1 MANATPPPHK
11 LRPSKGP
18 SLVEIKTKHY
28 LQCSNPITITAFTSL
43 IAHLNSAREESD
55 HGRRGMNQLDADR
68 HIDQFRH
75 EWFLGALSRVK
86 PLELLQDGES
96 EVYSDGRGGTGPPAS
111 TTDSLPSVLESEQDK
126 GDPVPVPRE
135 GTTEEDEAGRRAHLV
150 PPDAISRGLLAERTI
165 KRALSLS
172 SSSKHAYL
180 RHKDF
185 ASLAAVA
192 RKAIRTTLRTHQ
204 PVYVSPGLLDGC
216 DFTAEYR
223 ARGWA
228 APGIR
233 WSVFRP
239 DLIRFQEVVAAGAG
253 GSGGGGGGGGG
264 GGETGSR
271 TVSWEVVEIKY
282 SNKPRNFIYTNFKI
296 QAIYY
301 HLSLSRILSNVPHL
315 VPSHKVTFFLSRDPL
330 SPAYEERSVSLR
342 TEQAFVEHHLFVLLP
357 TWLEAVKEE
366 EWERLQAAL
375 RGGGGDDDE
384 QKPAPSTPG
393 TVATGATPNRGLDPQ
408 RQTFLEKLQAS
419 IKAAPPS
426 PSRPRTARRAR
437 GTSTALVTSNASS
450 GDHLHDDSLSPP
462 GSSPTKAKPTRPLA
476 LTSNELRESSALQ
489 SIKPSLPRD
498 LSTLPPLPEPPEDEE
513 QDLLAS
519 LLDSLEL

>member
-1 MANATPPPHK
+1 MANATPPPMK
-11 LRPSKGP
+11 RLPIKGP

-28 LQCSNPITITAFTSL
+28 LQCSNPVTITAFTSL
-43 IAHLNSAREESD
+43 IAHLNSSREEHD
-55 HGRRGMNQLDADR
+55 HGRRGMNQLDSDR

-86 PLELLQDGES
+86 PLELLKEGES
-96 EVYSDGRGGTGPPAS
+96 EVYSDGGGTCPTS
-111 TTDSLPSVLESEQDK
+111 TTDSLPSVLLDAESDQE
-126 GDPVPVPRE
+126 DPEVSRKE
-135 GTTEEDEAGRRAHLV
+135 ATTEEEDEAGRRAHLI

-165 KRALSLS
+165 KRALS
-172 SSSKHAYL
+172 SSKHAYL
-180 RHKDF
+180 RHKDY
-185 ASLAAVA
+185 ASLATVA
-192 RKAIRTTLRTHQ
+192 RRAIRATLRTHQ

-239 DLIRFQEVVAAGAG
+239 DLIRFQQVRADG
-253 GSGGGGGGGGG
+253 GKGKEG
-264 GGETGSR
+264 TGPR
-271 TVSWEVVEIKY
+271 IVSWEVVEIKY

-315 VPSHKVTFFLSRDPL
+315 IPSHKVTFFLSRDPL

-357 TWLEAVKEE
+357 TWLEAVKQG

-375 RGGGGDDDE
+375 RGDDE
-384 QKPAPSTPG
+384 QPRPAPSTPG
-393 TVATGATPNRGLDPQ
+393 TGSSAAATAKRGLDPQ

-419 IKAAPPS
+419 IKDQHS
-426 PSRPRTARRAR
+426 
-437 GTSTALVTSNASS
+437 
-450 GDHLHDDSLSPP
+450 DSPP
-462 GSSPTKAKPTRPLA
+462 ETSPTKAKFTRPLVRR
-476 LTSNELRESSALQ
+476 SGGGGESSALQ
-489 SIKPSLPRD
+489 SITPSPPRD
-498 LSTLPPLPEPPEDEE
+498 LSTLPPLPEPPEDEV
-513 QDLLAS
+513 QDLLAN

>member
-1 MANATPPPHK
+1 MCRWLTTLLLVSEGRDRLLRTVLPTAYATLTGRDQGSNNVTQSVHSIPRNTPTRETRPSEMANATPPPHK

-282 SNKPRNFIYTNFKI
+282 SNKPRNFVRRF
-296 QAIYY
+296 
-301 HLSLSRILSNVPHL
+301 SLCAPRSFVVAAVSHTHPCSSRSTP
-315 VPSHKVTFFLSRDPL
+315 TSR
-330 SPAYEERSVSLR
+330 SR
-342 TEQAFVEHHLFVLLP
+342 
-357 TWLEAVKEE
+357 
-366 EWERLQAAL
+366 
-375 RGGGGDDDE
+375 
-384 QKPAPSTPG
+384 PSTVRGFPDPSVDSEEAQNPLKNYPG
-393 TVATGATPNRGLDPQ
+393 R
-408 RQTFLEKLQAS
+408 
-419 IKAAPPS
+419 
-426 PSRPRTARRAR
+426 
-437 GTSTALVTSNASS
+437 
-450 GDHLHDDSLSPP
+450 
-462 GSSPTKAKPTRPLA
+462 
-476 LTSNELRESSALQ
+476 
-489 SIKPSLPRD
+489 
-498 LSTLPPLPEPPEDEE
+498 PPLPLPHPLQRPAPRPFSQSDFFPLARPPLPRVRRTVRLAADR
-513 QDLLAS
+513 AS
-519 LLDSLEL
+519 LCRASLVRLAADVVGGGQGGRVGEVAGCFARRRRRRRRGERRPFFPISGKLRSTDN